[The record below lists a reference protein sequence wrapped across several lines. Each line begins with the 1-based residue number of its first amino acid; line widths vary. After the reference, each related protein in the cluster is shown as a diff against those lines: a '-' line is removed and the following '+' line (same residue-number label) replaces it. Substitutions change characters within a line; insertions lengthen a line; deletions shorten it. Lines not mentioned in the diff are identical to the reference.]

1 MHIGEQTWCVL
12 SSEMLFEAFTPIW
25 SHVSENEKK
34 KKKKKLEN
42 IKNFEFYNSFK
53 NFGREPSQE

>member
-34 KKKKKLEN
+34 KKKKIGKYLKFQ
-42 IKNFEFYNSFK
+42 ILQFFE
-53 NFGREPSQE
+53 QLW